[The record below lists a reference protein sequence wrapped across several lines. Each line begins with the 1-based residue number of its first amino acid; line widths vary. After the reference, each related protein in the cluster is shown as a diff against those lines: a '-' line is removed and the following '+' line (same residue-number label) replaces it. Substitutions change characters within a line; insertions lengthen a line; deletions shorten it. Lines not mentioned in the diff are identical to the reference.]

1 MYRTATGL
9 IYFVGMPYDD
19 TQQKI
24 LGYRISV
31 FTLYFKVLFMSEQ
44 NPVRPDHPGG
54 HQSQT
59 LREISDIKRI
69 MERSSRFISLSG
81 LSGIAAGLC
90 ALAGAYFANGILRDY
105 YFKYNNGEGYSA
117 EDFRT
122 LVMKLLIV
130 AGVVLLAALALAF
143 IFTWRRAKRN
153 RLPVWD
159 LTARKL
165 MWNVL
170 IPLVVGGL
178 FVLSMLQYDQ
188 WHFVAPACL
197 IFYGLALVN
206 GSKYT
211 LSEIRYLGY
220 LEIILGLVNTQFLNA
235 GLYFWAVGFGVLH
248 IIYGIIMWLRYE
260 RNP

>member
-1 MYRTATGL
+1 MYRTTKGAL
-9 IYFVGMPYDD
+9 YFISQRS
-19 TQQKI
+19 TKRQKI
-24 LGYRISV
+24 CKSQIPVL
-31 FTLYFKVLFMSEQ
+31 TLCFKVLFMGELNQ
-44 NPVRPDHPGG
+44 
-54 HQSQT
+54 QSDT

-90 ALAGAYFANGILRDY
+90 ALIGAYFANNIIGDY
-105 YFKYNNGEGYSA
+105 YHDYNQGRGYTDK
-117 EDFRT
+117 DFSS
-122 LVMKLLIV
+122 LKIKLL
-130 AGVVLLAALALAF
+130 LLAAIVLVAALLLSF
-143 IFTWRRAKRN
+143 VFTWRRAKQN

-170 IPLVVGGL
+170 IPLISGGL
-178 FVLSMLQYDQ
+178 FILAMLQYSE
-188 WHFVAPACL
+188 WRFVAPASL

-211 LSEIRYLGY
+211 LTDIRYLGY
-220 LEIILGLVNTQFLNA
+220 FEIILGLINTQYTGY

-248 IIYGIIMWLRYE
+248 IIYGIIMWWKYE
-260 RNP
+260 KHPLSP